1 MHKTRLALLALPALG
16 IIAVASPATAA
27 GSTAANWQMNET
39 TGPMMDSSGNGN
51 NSSMMSGVTR
61 NGSTY
66 HFAGK
71 GRVVVPN
78 STSLIPGSRDFTLTA
93 RLHLTQV
100 GGGQNFVQK
109 NTYSQS
115 GTQIKLE
122 ISGKH
127 LHCRVAGNSAVAS
140 VWGWGA
146 APTLL
151 TGFHT
156 VSCVKTATSV
166 TLKLDNKSWTQHV
179 AVGTI
184 TTKAPMTVGGK
195 YPCSRDC
202 DYTFGDFDWVTYTY
216 Q

>member
-1 MHKTRLALLALPALG
+1 MNKTRLALLALPAFGVL
-16 IIAVASPATAA
+16 AVASPATAA
-27 GSTAANWQMNET
+27 GSTAANWQLNET
-39 TGPMMDSSGNGN
+39 TGPMKDSSGNGN
-51 NSSMMSGVTR
+51 NSSMMTGVTR

-66 HFAGK
+66 HFDGK
-71 GRVVVPN
+71 GRVVVP
-78 STSLIPGSRDFTLTA
+78 TSASLVPGSRNFTLTA
-93 RLHLTQV
+93 RIHLTQV

-122 ISGKH
+122 VSGKH
-127 LHCRVAGNSAVAS
+127 LHCRVAGNSGVAS
-140 VWGWGA
+140 VWGWGT

-151 TGFHT
+151 NGFHT
-156 VSCVKTATSV
+156 ISCIKTATSV
-166 TLKLDNKSWTQHV
+166 TLKLDNKSWTQHI

-195 YPCSRDC
+195 YPCKTDC
-202 DYTFGDFDWVTYTY
+202 DFTFGDFDWVTYTY